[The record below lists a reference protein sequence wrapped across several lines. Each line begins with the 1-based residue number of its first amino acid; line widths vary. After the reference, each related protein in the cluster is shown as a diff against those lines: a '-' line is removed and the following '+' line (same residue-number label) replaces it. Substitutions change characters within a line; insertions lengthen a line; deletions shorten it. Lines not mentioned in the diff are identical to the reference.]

1 MVKKIIFF
9 LFINFTFLFM
19 FNVEKTIYTT
29 YTNDFYNLIAKY
41 KSFNIDKIN
50 EYYEVYITNNNIIYT
65 LNKVNYPNFYYD
77 ENKYKYFLFD
87 NFIFVNKSCVLCKD
101 YVPKNL
107 VPVSVNKINRAGET
121 MLIDKETHIFL
132 EKMFKDAKRKNLDL
146 TVFSAYRSFYKQHSI
161 YNLSSDKAFV
171 AIPGTSEHQTGMAV
185 DISTKDTGLSIHFE
199 NTDEFLFL
207 KNNSYKYGFILRY
220 PKDLISITGYPY
232 ESWHYRY
239 VGVELATF
247 LHDFNLTLEEY
258 LYMYVELNL
267 HKIT

>member
-1 MVKKIIFF
+1 
-9 LFINFTFLFM
+9 
-19 FNVEKTIYTT
+19 
-29 YTNDFYNLIAKY
+29 
-41 KSFNIDKIN
+41 
-50 EYYEVYITNNNIIYT
+50 
-65 LNKVNYPNFYYD
+65 
-77 ENKYKYFLFD
+77 
-87 NFIFVNKSCVLCKD
+87 
-101 YVPKNL
+101 
-107 VPVSVNKINRAGET
+107 
-121 MLIDKETHIFL
+121 
-132 EKMFKDAKRKNLDL
+132 MFKDAKRKNLDL

-161 YNLSSDKAFV
+161 YNLSSDKSFV

-207 KNNSYKYGFILRY
+207 KENSYKYGFILRY